1 MPRGCFRIASAV
13 TVASAMSL
21 WALTAP
27 GARTAGPG
35 APLRLVADVGLP
47 GAPVR
52 FDYQSLDAT
61 TGRLYISHMNA
72 DQLVVFDT
80 RTRRVV
86 ANLDGFPR
94 VRGVRVVPELERVY
108 AAARGSNEV
117 VVVDT
122 RSLRTIAR
130 VGPVHDPDGIA
141 YASKA
146 GLVFVSDQGGRA
158 DVVID
163 PKKNAVVQSIPVGG
177 EAGNTVYDATSDRIL
192 VAVAEPPALALID
205 PATRE
210 VTARLPLPGLKEA
223 HGIALDA
230 AHRVAFV
237 AGEGNHTLAVFDL
250 DARRVLATHPVGD
263 GPDVLAL
270 DPGLGILYVAAESGT
285 VSVFACRR
293 KELESRGQLTT
304 PHAHTICVDPVSHL
318 VYLPLQDVGGRPVL
332 RIMEPAGE

>member
-1 MPRGCFRIASAV
+1 MLRGLRLASAFTV
-13 TVASAMSL
+13 TSAVSL
-21 WALTAP
+21 GALTAP
-27 GARTAGPG
+27 GAETTGAG
-35 APLRLVADVGLP
+35 APLRLVADVPLP

-52 FDYQSLDAT
+52 FDYQSLDAAS
-61 TGRLYISHMNA
+61 GRLYISHMNA

-80 RTRRVV
+80 RARRVV
-86 ANLDGFPR
+86 ANLDGFPG
-94 VRGVRVVPELERVY
+94 VRGVWVVPELERVY
-108 AAARGSNEV
+108 AAARGSHEV

-130 VGPVHDPDGIA
+130 VGPVPDPDGIA
-141 YASKA
+141 YAAKA

-163 PKKNAVVQSIPVGG
+163 PKTNAVVERIPLGG
-177 EAGNTVYDATSDRIL
+177 EAGNTVYDASSDRIL
-192 VAVAEPPALALID
+192 VAVAEPPALAVID
-205 PATRE
+205 PATRK
-210 VTARLPLPGLKEA
+210 VTARLPVPGLEEA

-230 AHRVAFV
+230 THRVAFV
-237 AGEGNHTLAVFDL
+237 AGEGNATLAVFDL
-250 DARRVLATHPVGD
+250 DTHRVLATHPVGD

-270 DPGLGILYVAAESGT
+270 DPRLGILYVAAESGT
-285 VSVFACRR
+285 VSVFACRG
-293 KELESRGQLTT
+293 KELESRGQLTM